1 MHGSHMYAT
10 DTLQV
15 PNKKNMHLWNQ
26 KQCVLYKYIEAVK
39 IREIRKQMMLTD
51 ALYSQE
57 FIIPLRHTFGQTC
70 TFGHHFLA
78 VISLF
83 KRKKNEFHIV
93 LQYILERHHAWV
105 RCINIRNEAKRHY
118 LF

>member
-26 KQCVLYKYIEAVK
+26 KQCVVLYKYIEAVK
-39 IREIRKQMMLTD
+39 IREIRKQMMITD

-83 KRKKNEFHIV
+83 KRRKK
-93 LQYILERHHAWV
+93 
-105 RCINIRNEAKRHY
+105 KRIPYCFAIHSGETSCLGKMHKY
-118 LF
+118 KK